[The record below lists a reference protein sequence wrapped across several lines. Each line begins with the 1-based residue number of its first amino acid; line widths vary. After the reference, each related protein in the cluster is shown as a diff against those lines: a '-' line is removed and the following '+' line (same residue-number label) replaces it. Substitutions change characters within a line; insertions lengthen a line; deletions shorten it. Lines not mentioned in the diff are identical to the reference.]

1 MNIRIHIYIY
11 IYVLLLLFKPRCPA
25 AASTPLS
32 QARASSGASLRYS
45 RKGADR
51 VGKGA
56 STVTTREPVLANAEG
71 TGRSLGRV

>member
-1 MNIRIHIYIY
+1 M
-11 IYVLLLLFKPRCPA
+11 LLLFLFKPRWPA

-32 QARASSGASLRYS
+32 QVRPSSEASLRYS
-45 RKGADR
+45 CKGANP